1 MFARTGNDYLKQFN
15 EKRLNGELLVGF
27 AVDTVKTARC
37 CENAGA
43 DFLILYSSGQFRSQG
58 RGFLTGYLAY
68 SDANKIII
76 ETGAEI
82 LPMIRKTPVFAGICG
97 TDPFRLMSFYLK
109 ELADL
114 GFPGVHNFP
123 SVGLIDGKF
132 RESLE
137 DIGRGYALEV
147 EMIRE
152 AHNSSMITCPF
163 VFNEEQ
169 AAGMTEAGADFLIIH
184 PGLDIYEGNA
194 AGEAETIRN
203 LINRIRPIINTAKQH
218 NSEIGILFFIESR
231 QMVDNVSFLLE
242 HVPEIDGFYVPAP
255 PDIQISNEKM
265 GELTDELK
273 RFHTTR

>member
-1 MFARTGNDYLKQFN
+1 MFARTGNEILKQLK
-15 EKRLNGELLVGF
+15 EKRRNGEILVGF
-27 AVDTVKTARC
+27 AVDTVKTARS

-43 DFLILYSSGQFRSQG
+43 DFLILYNSGKFRSQG

-68 SDANKIII
+68 SDANKVII
-76 ETGAEI
+76 ETGAEV
-82 LPMIRKTPVFAGICG
+82 LPMIKKTPVFAGICG
-97 TDPFRLMSFYLK
+97 TDPFRQISFYLK

-152 AHNSSMITCPF
+152 AHNSSLITCPF
-163 VFNEEQ
+163 VFTEEQ
-169 AAGMTEAGADFLIIH
+169 ATEMTEAGADFLIVH
-184 PGLDIYEGNA
+184 PGLDIHEENA

-203 LINRIRPIINTAKQH
+203 LINRIKPIINAAKQQ
-218 NSEIGILFFIESR
+218 NSEIGILFFLKSS
-231 QMVDNVSFLLE
+231 QMVGNVTFLLE
-242 HVPEIDGFYVPAP
+242 QIPEIDGFFAP
-255 PDIQISNEKM
+255 SPSDVQISDEKI
-265 GELTDELK
+265 GELTAELK
-273 RFHTTR
+273 RIHTSR